1 MSYKFTTGSVR
12 SGDIRYE
19 DDGDQTYIDF
29 DDDKIAL
36 RANGVVLTLDDNQL
50 AWTACKLEGAALH
63 IDGANLYLDNNKG
76 VLWGDSSVLVQ
87 GNATQETLKLKAN
100 ATTYFHLDGDSSP
113 GKIGIGTE
121 SPGSFLQISGSTA
134 FNITPFSENV
144 TLDSTHFTVV
154 GDCNNDNVTF
164 TLPVAS
170 DTIGGRVY
178 VIKRVDSGGGGGLN
192 TLTIERNG
200 KTIDGMASN
209 LEIGGDAGC
218 YIIQCVNAASGWIIL
233 SKHVGGS

>member
-36 RANGVVLTLDDNQL
+36 RANGVILTLDDNQA
-50 AWTACKLEGAALH
+50 AWTACKIEGAALH
-63 IDGANLYLDNNKG
+63 VDNANIYLDNNKG
-76 VLWGDSSVLVQ
+76 ITWGDSSVSLQ
-87 GNATQETLKLKAN
+87 GNATQETIKLKAN
-100 ATTYFHLDGDSSP
+100 STTYFHLDGDLSP

-121 SPGSFLQISGSTA
+121 SPGSFFQISGSTA
-134 FNITPFSENV
+134 FNITLFSESV
-144 TLDSTHFTVV
+144 TFDSTHFTVV
-154 GDCNNDNVTF
+154 GDCNNNDVTF

-178 VIKRVDSGGGGGLN
+178 IIKRVDSGGDGAHN
-192 TLTIERNG
+192 TLIIERNG